1 MVTGIIVRGLYK
13 KIYARSSD
21 DRCHVVSY
29 DNLIWRCVALEQW
42 RSDSSSNEF
51 SSAIFIPRDLTSKVP
66 QIDFVASTSNGTV
79 SYGGKAILR

>member
-1 MVTGIIVRGLYK
+1 MRGLHK

-29 DNLIWRCVALEQW
+29 DNLIWRCVAHEQW
-42 RSDSSSNEF
+42 KSDSSSNEF
-51 SSAIFIPRDLTSKVP
+51 VRAIFIPRDLTSKVP

-79 SYGGKAILR
+79 SYGGKAILL